1 MGKKSQTKDRGYITA
16 AEWQS
21 EWGGHKDRSKR
32 PFKSLP
38 FNCCAITFTPFQ
50 DPVSSSPFLRSL
62 FRKRQHPRCHT
73 TVCFPWYLPTLS
85 ESS

>member
-21 EWGGHKDRSKR
+21 EWGGHKDKSKR

-50 DPVSSSPFLRSL
+50 DPVSKPSPIMQLVFSACR
-62 FRKRQHPRCHT
+62 
-73 TVCFPWYLPTLS
+73 
-85 ESS
+85 

>member
-21 EWGGHKDRSKR
+21 EWGGHKDKSKR

-50 DPVSSSPFLRSL
+50 DPVSKPSRIMQLVSSTCR
-62 FRKRQHPRCHT
+62 
-73 TVCFPWYLPTLS
+73 
-85 ESS
+85 

>member
-16 AEWQS
+16 AEWQT
-21 EWGGHKDRSKR
+21 EWGGHKDKSKR

-50 DPVSSSPFLRSL
+50 DPVSSMIFLLTSAPHIPIPAC
-62 FRKRQHPRCHT
+62 Q
-73 TVCFPWYLPTLS
+73 S
-85 ESS
+85 

>member
-16 AEWQS
+16 AEWQT
-21 EWGGHKDRSKR
+21 EWGGHKDKSKR

-50 DPVSSSPFLRSL
+50 DPVSFDKLTLNSIVLSPRSIVL
-62 FRKRQHPRCHT
+62 MGAE
-73 TVCFPWYLPTLS
+73 LA
-85 ESS
+85 

>member
-16 AEWQS
+16 AEWQT
-21 EWGGHKDRSKR
+21 EWGGHKDKSKR

-50 DPVSSSPFLRSL
+50 DPVRTYSAHHS
-62 FRKRQHPRCHT
+62 
-73 TVCFPWYLPTLS
+73 FPWPVYAQQQSAQTPVIAVY
-85 ESS
+85 

>member
-21 EWGGHKDRSKR
+21 EWGGHKDKSKR
-32 PFKSLP
+32 PFNSLP

-50 DPVSSSPFLRSL
+50 DPVSTPSHILKLVFSTIRRPCS
-62 FRKRQHPRCHT
+62 
-73 TVCFPWYLPTLS
+73 
-85 ESS
+85 

>member
-50 DPVSSSPFLRSL
+50 DPVSTYPSL
-62 FRKRQHPRCHT
+62 QPLFKNNQYLNCHT
-73 TVCFPWYLPTLS
+73 AVSFSCYCKTLQQVL
-85 ESS
+85 